1 MPELRRLEL
10 LVELHR
16 RGTLSAVASA
26 LSYSTS
32 AVSQQLA
39 QLENDIGA
47 RLLVPDGR
55 RVKLTPQ
62 ATLLVAHAEAILDR
76 WEQARSDVAA
86 SLGQTTGPLTVAAFQ
101 TATAALIPTLIHWLA
116 DRHPGVTI
124 DVAQQE
130 PETAVPGVLAREFDL
145 AIAEWYPGQL
155 PPRTA
160 GLHEATLMAD
170 PMSLAVPA
178 GADPSR
184 TRLRD
189 WADHAW
195 ILEPHGSPAHTWA
208 VASCRVAGF
217 EPRVAYE
224 TPDVRIQ
231 EQFVARGLAVALL
244 PELMWFD
251 SRPRVSLHPLGADQN
266 RTIYT
271 VVRSGSEHHP
281 VVTAVRDG
289 LAASVDAFTRSAR
302 AGH

>member
-10 LVELHR
+10 LVELQR

-39 QLENDIGA
+39 QLEHDIGA
-47 RLLVPDGR
+47 ELLVPDGR

-62 ATLLVAHAEAILDR
+62 ATILAAHAEVMLDR
-76 WEQARSDVAA
+76 WEQARSDVAD
-86 SLGQTTGPLTVAAFQ
+86 SLGQTTGPLAVAAFQ
-101 TATAALIPTLIHWLA
+101 TATAALMPPLLAWLA
-116 DRHPGVTI
+116 EEHPGV
-124 DVAQQE
+124 DVNLSQHE

-155 PPRTA
+155 PPRAA
-160 GLHEATLMAD
+160 GLHQSTLMAD

-178 GADPSR
+178 GKGSTR
-184 TRLRD
+184 TSVHD
-189 WADHAW
+189 WADSPW
-195 ILEPHGSPAHTWA
+195 ILEPKGSPAHTWA
-208 VASCRVAGF
+208 VAICREAGF

-244 PELMWFD
+244 PDLMWFE
-251 SRPRVSLHPLGADQN
+251 SGPRVSLHPLGPDQN

-281 VVTAVRDG
+281 VITAVRDG
-289 LAASVDAFTRSAR
+289 LARSAGAFTRSR
-302 AGH
+302 RGQR

>member
-1 MPELRRLEL
+1 MPDLRRLEL
-10 LVELHR
+10 LVELQR

-32 AVSQQLA
+32 AVSQQLT

-47 RLLVPDGR
+47 QLLVPDGR

-62 ATLLVAHAEAILDR
+62 AGILIAHAEAILSR

-86 SLGQTTGPLTVAAFQ
+86 SLGQTTGPLRVAAFQ
-101 TATAALIPTLIHWLA
+101 TVTAALMPGLIAWLG
-116 DRHPGVTI
+116 DHHPGV
-124 DVAQQE
+124 DVSLTQHE

-145 AIAEWYPGQL
+145 AVAEWYPGEL
-155 PPRTA
+155 SRRST
-160 GLHEATLMAD
+160 GLHEVTLMAD

-178 GADPSR
+178 AADPACSQ
-184 TRLRD
+184 LRD

-195 ILEPHGSPAHTWA
+195 VLEPQGSPAHTWA
-208 VASCRVAGF
+208 VGICREAGF

-231 EQFVARGLAVALL
+231 EQFVTRGLAVALL
-244 PELMWFD
+244 PQLMWFE
-251 SRPRVSLHPLGADQN
+251 SEPQVSLHPLGPEQN

-281 VVTAVRDG
+281 VIAAVREG
-289 LAASVDAFTRSAR
+289 LALSAGAFTRSAR
-302 AGH
+302 AVP